1 MLLRPSRAG
10 QRSGWPILCTAVRTE
25 LTTSRVTGHSCL
37 LTQLRMI
44 RVPCHGR
51 CPPSS
56 APGRCCCEIVP
67 ASGHGTITKRCRS
80 PKTGTQAA
88 GRLLRS
94 FVLEPFVWVSMLMSI
109 GWRRF
114 FCFLLIFDSIFI
126 SVVPRNL
133 QDSNGKIGKS
143 KVCASVC
150 VQLRACVLSHAH
162 LMPSHAHLHLQ
173 PRFPSIELV
182 LSAGRAVR
190 PFGITRGAEN
200 NEAILG
206 SKKLKTLAPLALQA
220 GSHHR

>member
-51 CPPSS
+51 CPLSS

-67 ASGHGTITKRCRS
+67 ASTASGHGTITNRCRS

-133 QDSNGKIGKS
+133 QDSNGNIGKS

-150 VQLRACVLSHAH
+150 AIACVRAIACPPHAIACPSPSPAKVPKHRARAQCWQGSPSFRHNPRCRKQRSHPWIKEIEDPGA
-162 LMPSHAHLHLQ
+162 PSTT
-173 PRFPSIELV
+173 
-182 LSAGRAVR
+182 GR
-190 PFGITRGAEN
+190 
-200 NEAILG
+200 
-206 SKKLKTLAPLALQA
+206 
-220 GSHHR
+220 

>member
-150 VQLRACVLSHAH
+150 VCNCVRACYRMPISCHRMPISISSQGSQASSSCAVLAGQS
-162 LMPSHAHLHLQ
+162 
-173 PRFPSIELV
+173 V
-182 LSAGRAVR
+182 LSA
-190 PFGITRGAEN
+190 
-200 NEAILG
+200 
-206 SKKLKTLAPLALQA
+206 
-220 GSHHR
+220 

>member
-80 PKTGTQAA
+80 PRTGTQAA

-94 FVLEPFVWVSMLMSI
+94 FVLEPFVCLQHVDEHWLAA
-109 GWRRF
+109 
-114 FCFLLIFDSIFI
+114 LLLLLAHLRQHLHRLFPGIF
-126 SVVPRNL
+126 
-133 QDSNGKIGKS
+133 KILTAKS
-143 KVCASVC
+143 ANQKCARLC

-182 LSAGRAVR
+182 RSAGRAVR

-200 NEAILG
+200 NESILG